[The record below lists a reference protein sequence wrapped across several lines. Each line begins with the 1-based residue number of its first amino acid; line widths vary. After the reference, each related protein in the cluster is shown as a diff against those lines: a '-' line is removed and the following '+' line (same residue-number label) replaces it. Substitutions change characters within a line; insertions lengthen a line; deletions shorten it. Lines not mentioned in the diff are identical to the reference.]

1 MSRERSRSI
10 ERIQKSGT
18 PQVEVLSKLACVAG
32 GMACAKIKFWRR
44 GGIVGA
50 REIKFWPRSRQ
61 KRAEPPEASG
71 ETARNRYFKTLF
83 RVRLQYRQLRRLYQN
98 RSYLT
103 I

>member
-1 MSRERSRSI
+1 MSGERSRSI

-61 KRAEPPEASG
+61 KRAAKPREIGISKLYFACAYNIASYAG
-71 ETARNRYFKTLF
+71 YIKTG
-83 RVRLQYRQLRRLYQN
+83 V
-98 RSYLT
+98 